1 MSFYMYNVQ
10 AVRSYRLR
18 LLEDHWRVGEDDK
31 ITYLD
36 HVFVEEKDRYVEFVP
51 HYEECGPQQNPYY
64 SCTIRI
70 VIKKEVRFC
79 LNGESKLDLKHYDPT
94 QEMVLDGY
102 TFPPGTWQLKEEE
115 VKFEQEFHKDQL
127 ESKLGH
133 PLFPIFVGIC
143 VEEVK
148 GEALAHSLR
157 QIIGKLLFDKQKLM
171 QEWFPKTYANNQI
184 WKRVRNMFV
193 GMVFKTKKE
202 FVIIDSTGC
211 LPISAIDSK
220 GNQISISVADL
231 ECDAKGNPV
240 EYDPSNV
247 EDTIQLMLTSD
258 ERNERNRGRH
268 VQEAITALK
277 KKRERRKKDLERRL
291 EKAKTPLKEG

>member
-10 AVRSYRLR
+10 PIRSYRLR
-18 LLEDHWRVGEDDK
+18 LVQDCWHLGDDN
-31 ITYLD
+31 ITHLD
-36 HVFVEEKDRYVEFVP
+36 NVLVEEKDRYIEFTP
-51 HYEECGPQQNPYY
+51 HVHKRSNHREVYY

-70 VIKKEVRFC
+70 VVEKEVRFY
-79 LNGESKLDLKHYDPT
+79 LNSESDLDLKHYDPT
-94 QEMVLDGY
+94 KEIVLDGY
-102 TFPPGTWQLKEEE
+102 TFPPGSWTIKDEE
-115 VKFEQEFHKDQL
+115 VKFEDEYHEEILKR
-127 ESKLGH
+127 KLGY
-133 PLFPIFVGIC
+133 PLFHVFVGIC
-143 VEEVK
+143 TEEVS
-148 GEALAHSLR
+148 GETLAHSLR
-157 QIIGKLLFDKQKLM
+157 QVVGKLFFDKKRLM
-171 QEWFPKTYANNQI
+171 QECFPKAYESNQI
-184 WKRVRNMFV
+184 WKRVRNMLV

-291 EKAKTPLKEG
+291 EKANTSLKEG